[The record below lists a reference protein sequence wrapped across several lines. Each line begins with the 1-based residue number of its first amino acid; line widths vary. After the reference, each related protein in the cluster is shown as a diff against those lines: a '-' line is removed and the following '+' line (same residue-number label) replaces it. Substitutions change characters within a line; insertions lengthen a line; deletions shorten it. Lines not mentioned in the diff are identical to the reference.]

1 MHVHSHDHSHYHLH
15 ANERSTRIVVIISLV
30 AMVLELYFGYLI
42 NSRSLMMDGWH
53 MLSHVLVL
61 ALAWVAYV
69 YIAKK
74 RELVTPEKQS
84 RIIALSG
91 FTSAVIMLVITIF
104 MVYEAIKHFREP
116 EIEVTIEAVLV
127 AVFGL
132 FVNALSAYFLHR
144 EEEKRDVNMHAA
156 YLHVV
161 SDMLISSLALI
172 ALVAAQYFN
181 LKVLDPIFALAAAVV
196 ILKWSTELIRKSW
209 REVVGF

>member
-1 MHVHSHDHSHYHLH
+1 MHEHPHDHSHYHLH

-61 ALAWVAYV
+61 ALAWVAYLYV
-69 YIAKK
+69 GKKQQHITAEKKSRVIAM
-74 RELVTPEKQS
+74 
-84 RIIALSG
+84 SG
-91 FTSAVIMLVITIF
+91 FASAVIMLVITIF
-104 MVYEAIKHFREP
+104 MVYEAIKHFNEP
-116 EIEVTIEAVLV
+116 EIEVTLEAVLV

-132 FVNALSAYFLHR
+132 FVNAMSAYFLHR

-172 ALVAAQYFN
+172 ALLAAQYYN

-209 REVVGF
+209 REVVGL